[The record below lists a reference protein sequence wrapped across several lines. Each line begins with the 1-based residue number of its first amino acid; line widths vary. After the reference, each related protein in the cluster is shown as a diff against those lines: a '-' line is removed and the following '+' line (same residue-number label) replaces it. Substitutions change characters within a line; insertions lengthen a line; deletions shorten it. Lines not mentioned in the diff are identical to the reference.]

1 MSAPRHSPASATMP
15 APRLCSFEF
24 FPPRTPEGVQKL
36 RATRRQLAQLKPAFC
51 SVTFGAGGST
61 REGTLATVL
70 EFRAEGLDAA
80 PHISCIGGSRASI
93 REVLARYRDHDIR
106 HLVALRG
113 DLPSGTADAGDFR
126 YASELVAFIRE
137 ETGDW
142 FHIDVAAYPE
152 YHPQART
159 PRDDLLAFKRKIE
172 AGANSAIT
180 QYFYNADSYW
190 HFVDDAAAVGVRVP
204 IVPGI
209 MPIGSFTKLARFSDA
224 CGAEIPRWIRK
235 KLESFGDDT
244 ASIRAYGLDVV
255 TELADSLLRGGAP
268 GLHFY
273 TLNQASLTTTIWQRL
288 GL

>member
-1 MSAPRHSPASATMP
+1 MNSGVQ
-15 APRLCSFEF
+15 RLFSLEF
-24 FPPRTPEGVQKL
+24 FPPRTPEGIEKL
-36 RATRRQLAQLKPAFC
+36 RATRRQLARLKPAFC

-70 EFRAEGLDAA
+70 EFRAEGMEAA
-80 PHISCIGGSRASI
+80 PHISCVGGSRASI
-93 REVLARYRDHDIR
+93 AEVLAKYRAHGIR

-113 DLPSGTADAGDFR
+113 DLPSGSGDAGDFR
-126 YASELVAFIRE
+126 YASELVAFIRR
-137 ETGDW
+137 ETGEH

-152 YHPQART
+152 FHPQARSAQ
-159 PRDDLLAFKRKIE
+159 DDLEAFKRKIE
-172 AGANSAIT
+172 AGADSAIT
-180 QYFYNADSYW
+180 QFFYNADAYW
-190 HFVDDAAAVGVRVP
+190 HFVDACRVAAINVP

-209 MPIGSFTKLARFSDA
+209 MPIGSFAKLARFSDA

-235 KLESFGDDT
+235 RCEGYGDDV
-244 ASIRAYGLDVV
+244 ASIRAFGLDVV
-255 TELADSLLRGGAP
+255 TELAGGLLARGAP